1 MIAKTHWGVLLFK
14 KTVSILKE
22 TMNTVP
28 VILVAD
34 DNKINRL
41 VVKATL
47 KGYDY
52 RVVEAAD
59 GEEAVEVALRES
71 PDLIL
76 MDMMMPVLDGLKAT
90 SILKEHSATRR
101 TPVLMLTALSETE
114 DRIKAFDAGV
124 TGFLTKPF
132 DRMELLA
139 HIRSYLSLSL
149 VNRKYI
155 LSTVSPISGLPNRA
169 AFREESPRLKRP
181 KLFAIQMDHI
191 GTIGRFYGETA
202 ANSIERRFADF
213 LQATVREVISQENSL
228 YHIHRGIFV
237 VLMDD
242 PLDKLTRA
250 EASAAAELMN
260 RTFLGHQIFVDDVHY
275 HSDYTLAISF
285 AANKPLEEAELAL
298 YEAGRRKVDILFA
311 GDIAEQTYSE
321 IERNMIQLNNI
332 KNAVNEHR
340 FIPLFQPITEIQ
352 TGRIVKY
359 EALIRMISPDGT
371 VHSPAEFLHVAKNS
385 RYYQDIT
392 QTVFEKS
399 IEIFRDRTEDIN
411 VNLSVLDIHNEYT
424 RAFLMR
430 LFAENPDVAKRLTIE
445 IVEEEG
451 AVHYDTVKEFIRD
464 VRAFGVKIAIDD
476 FGSGYSNFQRII
488 DLNID
493 FIKIDGSLVR
503 YICDDPVFEN
513 LVRVIKSF
521 AAFSGIPVVAEFVES
536 EEMIAILAEIGI
548 EYAQGYYFGKPA
560 RLDNSKSAVATPR
573 LKAH

>member
-1 MIAKTHWGVLLFK
+1 
-14 KTVSILKE
+14 
-22 TMNTVP
+22 MNTVP
-28 VILVAD
+28 VILIAD

-41 VVKATL
+41 VVTATL
-47 KGYDY
+47 KGHDY

-59 GEEAVEVALRES
+59 GQEAVEVALREH

-76 MDMMMPVLDGLKAT
+76 MDMMMPVMDGLNAT
-90 SILKEHSATRR
+90 SILKEHNATNR

-155 LSTVSPISGLPNRA
+155 LSTASPISGLPNRA
-169 AFREESPRLKRP
+169 AFREESPQLKRP
-181 KLFAIQMDHI
+181 KLFVVQMDHI
-191 GTIGRFYGETA
+191 GTIGRFYGEAA

-213 LQATVREVISQENSL
+213 LQATVRDIIEPATSL
-228 YHIHRGIFV
+228 YHIQRGIFAILV
-237 VLMDD
+237 DD
-242 PLDKLTRA
+242 PSDKLSR
-250 EASAAAELMN
+250 EAATAAAERMN
-260 RTFLGHQIFVDDVHY
+260 RTFL
-275 HSDYTLAISF
+275 
-285 AANKPLEEAELAL
+285 
-298 YEAGRRKVDILFA
+298 
-311 GDIAEQTYSE
+311 TYSD
-321 IERNMIQLNNI
+321 IEWNMLQLNNI

-340 FIPLFQPITEIQ
+340 FLPLFQPISEIQ
-352 TGRIVKY
+352 TGTIVKY
-359 EALIRMISPDGT
+359 EALIRMVSPDGT

-392 QTVFEKS
+392 RIVFEKS
-399 IEIFRDRTEDIN
+399 IAAFRDRTEDIN
-411 VNLSVLDIHNEYT
+411 VNLSVLDIHNEDT

-430 LFAENPDVAKRLTIE
+430 LLADNPEVAKRLTIE

-451 AVHYDTVKEFIRD
+451 AEHYETVKEFISD

-493 FIKIDGSLVR
+493 YLKIDGSLVR
-503 YICDDPVFEN
+503 HMCENPIFEN

-521 AAFSGIPVVAEFVES
+521 ASFSGIPVVAEFVET
-536 EEMIAILAEIGI
+536 EEMISTLAEIGI
-548 EYAQGYYFGKPA
+548 EYAQGYYVGKPA
-560 RLDNSKSAVATPR
+560 RLDNSKSSVVSTAP
-573 LKAH
+573 

>member
-1 MIAKTHWGVLLFK
+1 
-14 KTVSILKE
+14 
-22 TMNTVP
+22 MNTVP

-47 KGYDY
+47 KGYAY

-59 GEEAVEVALRES
+59 GEEAVEVALREH

-76 MDMMMPVLDGLKAT
+76 MDMMMPVMDGLKAT
-90 SILKEHSATRR
+90 SILKEHSDTSR

-155 LSTVSPISGLPNRA
+155 LSTVSPTTGLPNRA
-169 AFREESPRLKRP
+169 AFREESPQLKRP
-181 KLFAIQMDHI
+181 KLFVVQMDHI

-202 ANSIERRFADF
+202 ANSIERRFAEF
-213 LQATVREVISQENSL
+213 LQTTVRDTLKQASSL
-228 YHIHRGIFV
+228 YHIHRGIFA
-237 VLMDD
+237 VLLDD
-242 PLDKLTRA
+242 PFDRLTRETA
-250 EASAAAELMN
+250 TAAAEGMN
-260 RTFLGHQIFVDDVHY
+260 RTFLAHQIFVDDVQY
-275 HSDYTLAISF
+275 HSDYTLVISF

-311 GDIAEQTYSE
+311 GDIAEHTYSE
-321 IERNMIQLNNI
+321 IERNMTQLNNI

-340 FIPLFQPITEIQ
+340 FLPLFQPISEIA
-352 TGRIVKY
+352 TGRVVKY
-359 EALIRMISPDGT
+359 EALIRMVSPDGT

-392 QTVFEKS
+392 RIVFEKS
-399 IEIFRDRTEDIN
+399 IAAFRDRSEDVN
-411 VNLSVLDIHNEYT
+411 VNLSVLDIHNEET
-424 RAFLMR
+424 RSFLMR
-430 LFAENPDVAKRLTIE
+430 LLADNPEVAKRLTIE

-451 AVHYDTVKEFIRD
+451 AEHYDTVKEFIRD

-493 FIKIDGSLVR
+493 YIKIDGSLVKH
-503 YICDDPVFEN
+503 ICVNPVFEN

-521 AAFSGIPVVAEFVES
+521 AAFSGIPVVAEFVETA
-536 EEMIAILAEIGI
+536 EMMSILGEIGI
-548 EYAQGYYFGKPA
+548 EYAQGYYVGKPA
-560 RLDNSKSAVATPR
+560 RLDNSKTTVVATTP
-573 LKAH
+573 

>member
-1 MIAKTHWGVLLFK
+1 MK
-14 KTVSILKE
+14 
-22 TMNTVP
+22 TVP

-59 GEEAVEVALRES
+59 GQEAVEVALREE

-76 MDMMMPVLDGLKAT
+76 MDMMMPVMDGLKAT
-90 SILKEHSATRR
+90 SILKEHSDTSR

-139 HIRSYLSLSL
+139 HIRSYLNLSL

-169 AFREESPRLKRP
+169 AFREESPQLKRP
-181 KLFAIQMDHI
+181 KLFVVQMDHI
-191 GTIGRFYGETA
+191 GTIGRFYGEA
-202 ANSIERRFADF
+202 AAHSIELRFANF
-213 LQATVREVISQENSL
+213 LQTTVRDTIEMASSL
-228 YHIHRGIFV
+228 YHIHRGIFA
-237 VLMDD
+237 VLIDD
-242 PLDKLTRA
+242 PFDTLTR
-250 EASAAAELMN
+250 EAATAAAERMN
-260 RTFLGHQIFVDDVHY
+260 RTFLGHQIFVDDVQY
-275 HSDYTLAISF
+275 HSDYTLVVSF
-285 AANKPLEEAELAL
+285 AANRPLEEAELAL
-298 YEAGRRKVDILFA
+298 YEAGRRKVDVLFA

-321 IERNMIQLNNI
+321 IERNMTQLNNI

-340 FIPLFQPITEIQ
+340 FRPLFQPILEIE
-352 TGRIVKY
+352 TGKIVKY
-359 EALIRMISPDGT
+359 EALIRMVSPDGT

-392 QTVFEKS
+392 RIVFEKS
-399 IEIFRDRTEDIN
+399 IAAFRDRTEDIN
-411 VNLSVLDIHNEYT
+411 VNLSVLDIHNEET
-424 RAFLMR
+424 RSFLMR
-430 LFAENPDVAKRLTIE
+430 LLEDNPEVAKRLTIE

-451 AVHYDTVKEFIRD
+451 AEHYDTVKEFIQD

-476 FGSGYSNFQRII
+476 FGSGYSNFQRIM

-493 FIKIDGSLVR
+493 FIKIDGSLVKH
-503 YICDDPVFEN
+503 ICDNPVFEN

-536 EEMIAILAEIGI
+536 EEMVSVLHEIGI
-548 EYAQGYYFGKPA
+548 EYAQGYYVGKPA
-560 RLDNSKSAVATPR
+560 GLDNSKTAAAAATP
-573 LKAH
+573 